1 MNLINI
7 FSSIVAI
14 ENLDINNQ
22 EMIDHALYLKS
33 KSKGVTASNREGW
46 QSERF
51 DLNQKQFQLLFSKIN
66 EMAQSIH
73 NQIGLKKNLQN
84 KLSAAW
90 LNINNLSGFNVP
102 HIHLGAS
109 LSGTYYLKGVESGA
123 NGNIVFRNP
132 WIVDYHMPDY
142 YIEEL
147 TNITSGAYPV
157 LPEAGK
163 LIIFPSWLEHYVEP
177 NTANVDRISLSFDT
191 RII

>member
-142 YIEEL
+142 CIEEL
-147 TNITSGAYPV
+147 TNITSGDYPV